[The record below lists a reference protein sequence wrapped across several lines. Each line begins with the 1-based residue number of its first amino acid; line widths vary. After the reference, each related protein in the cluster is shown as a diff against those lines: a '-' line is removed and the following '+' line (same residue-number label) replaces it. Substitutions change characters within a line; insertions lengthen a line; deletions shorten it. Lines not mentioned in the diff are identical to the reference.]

1 MWLLSMAL
9 LPISC
14 FSGLVTSANRLIQQQ
29 LVLDGSHGTDVPCAY
44 LFAIDESITLHDLS
58 MNCKSAEQQY

>member
-14 FSGLVTSANRLIQQQ
+14 FSGLVTSANRWIQQQ
-29 LVLDGSHGTDVPCAY
+29 LVLDGADVPCAY

-58 MNCKSAEQQY
+58 MNCKSAEQ